1 MLSLLIL
8 RSAGGHWSHYLRA
21 LQFQE
26 QRRGV
31 VCVQCAPAR
40 FLVVIFTPP
49 SKLAPQPSQREPL
62 VCLLGK
68 RDFLEGGFEEQLKRD
83 LSLLEGVQAAGSFPD
98 IQAVE
103 FGLSCFS

>member
-1 MLSLLIL
+1 MCSCAFLSCYFYSPLANLL
-8 RSAGGHWSHYLRA
+8 
-21 LQFQE
+21 
-26 QRRGV
+26 
-31 VCVQCAPAR
+31 
-40 FLVVIFTPP
+40 P
-49 SKLAPQPSQREPL
+49 SRHSTSPH
-62 VCLLGK
+62 CLLGK